1 MKLFNNDIENNYI
14 EIINDYFN
22 QWQSIKNTEQHK
34 DFFSKLPPTF
44 GMFETSILNQINHF
58 LEISCNLIEINEE
71 TVKAQ
76 FYESLNSK
84 IQSAKDIFNANLQN
98 IVKFAQEERAIE

>member
-1 MKLFNNDIENNYI
+1 MDYLNIDLSNDQER
-14 EIINDYFN
+14 
-22 QWQSIKNTEQHK
+22 NTNIL
-34 DFFSKLPPTF
+34 DGYDL
-44 GMFETSILNQINHF
+44 ETLF
-58 LEISCNLIEINEE
+58 LEISCNLTEINEE

-98 IVKFAQEERAIE
+98 IVKFAQDERAIE